1 MVNFCEFLKSWS
13 LRSNSV
19 TRQVIFKRTKMAKLK
34 NTNATFWVIFKH
46 CEPYFFPLKKDNYFM
61 RLFLSY
67 FSNTVFCSYSGC
79 DLGLDRLCHHRDGIS
94 IPSSKEKCQSRRRC
108 WIPSL
113 WSHRSRQRHF
123 TLFRWSETGAK
134 RTTLPLPTYQATN
147 DRFWH
152 QWQRKGPKRWKYF
165 RERRWG
171 RRRRLHCLWVSWT
184 CSGTKPSFFCPNK
197 F

>member
-1 MVNFCEFLKSWS
+1 
-13 LRSNSV
+13 
-19 TRQVIFKRTKMAKLK
+19 
-34 NTNATFWVIFKH
+34 
-46 CEPYFFPLKKDNYFM
+46 M

-197 F
+197 FQKCEILIFISVIFIAMYND

>member
-1 MVNFCEFLKSWS
+1 
-13 LRSNSV
+13 
-19 TRQVIFKRTKMAKLK
+19 
-34 NTNATFWVIFKH
+34 
-46 CEPYFFPLKKDNYFM
+46 M

-184 CSGTKPSFFCPNK
+184 CSGTKPSFFSNIVYSVSQQVLKMRNFDIYFGHIHCYVQWLSATFLMHSRNLHITLHSPL
-197 F
+197 